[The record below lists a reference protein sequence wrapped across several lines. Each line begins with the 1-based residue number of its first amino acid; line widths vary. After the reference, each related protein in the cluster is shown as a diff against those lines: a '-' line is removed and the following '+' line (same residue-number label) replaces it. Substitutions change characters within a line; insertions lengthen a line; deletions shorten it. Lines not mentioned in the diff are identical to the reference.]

1 MSILLAIESLP
12 VKQRGRPPLLGVKLD
27 MYLQEIIT
35 EMRSRGTHI
44 GTSIIQGVARGIL
57 LSHNKSMLED
67 YGGSIRL
74 NREWARSILRRTG
87 FTKRRGSSKSK
98 VLPLAFAE
106 IKDQFSLDVMSIV
119 KMEEIPADLII
130 NWDQTAMKL
139 VPSCSWTMEKK
150 GTKRVEISGIND
162 KRQITAVFAGSM
174 TGEFLPLQLT
184 SISY

>member
-1 MSILLAIESLP
+1 MKINSEDKLAVAKYAAEHGVAKAVRRFKDKELKESSVRDWKKAYLKELKSKVISATPGKEITIESLP

-74 NREWARSILRRTG
+74 NREWARSILRRMG
-87 FTKRRGSSKSK
+87 VYQTKRKFK
-98 VLPLAFAE
+98 
-106 IKDQFSLDVMSIV
+106 IQSI
-119 KMEEIPADLII
+119 ATRLCR
-130 NWDQTAMKL
+130 N
-139 VPSCSWTMEKK
+139 
-150 GTKRVEISGIND
+150 
-162 KRQITAVFAGSM
+162 
-174 TGEFLPLQLT
+174 
-184 SISY
+184 